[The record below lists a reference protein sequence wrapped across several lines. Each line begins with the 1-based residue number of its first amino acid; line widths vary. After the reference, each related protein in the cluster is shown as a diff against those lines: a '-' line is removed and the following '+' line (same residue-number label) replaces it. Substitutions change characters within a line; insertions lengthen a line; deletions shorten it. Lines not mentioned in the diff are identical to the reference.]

1 MFAVKIILKKLRRW
15 AIRLS
20 LVAAMMAIAV
30 TSWVKLTSRP
40 QSRAELATNAVAHG
54 TSERVGGMVRIPAG
68 RLPLGSHLVVSSTE
82 RPLPTLPIEEF
93 WMDATEVTNRQFAEF
108 VAATGHVTAAEREGE
123 SDVFDVLEHRW
134 QRKPGAD
141 WRHPTGPNSSIA
153 SRENFPV
160 VQVSWTDAA
169 AYAQW
174 AGKRLP
180 TEFEWEYAARGG
192 LYDSDYPW
200 GRSETPNGSFR
211 ANAWQGWFP
220 DTDRGTD
227 GFTDLA
233 PVASYPENSYG
244 LCDMAG
250 NVWEWCADLYEPT
263 LENTQAGLVDAADDG
278 ESPGSQANSDGEL
291 APSSLAKRAID
302 DSQES
307 MAANPASQP
316 ERRIRRGGSWLCC
329 ENYSLGLKLSTRSSM
344 PSGGRSNHVGF
355 RCVCDEPTILPLET
369 ARGAESK
376 SAPVV
381 K

>member
-1 MFAVKIILKKLRRW
+1 MTNTTKTLRRY

-20 LVAAMMAIAV
+20 LVLAMIVIVVA
-30 TSWVKLTSRP
+30 SWVKLTSRP
-40 QSRAELATNAVAHG
+40 PSRLLVANEASHG
-54 TSERVGGMVRIPAG
+54 TIERVGGMVQIPPG
-68 RLPLGSHLVVSSTE
+68 SLPLGSHLVTSPAE
-82 RPLPTLPIEEF
+82 RPLPVLPMEEF

-108 VAATGHVTAAEREGE
+108 VAATGYKTTAEREGS
-123 SDVFDVLEHRW
+123 SDVFDIGAHRW
-134 QRKPGAD
+134 HQTPGAD
-141 WRHPTGPNSSIA
+141 WRHPTGLNSSIA
-153 SRENFPV
+153 GRENFPV

-169 AYAQW
+169 AYAHW

-180 TEFEWEYAARGG
+180 TEYEWEYAARGG
-192 LYDSDYPW
+192 LYDADYPW

-220 DTDRGTD
+220 DTDRGND
-227 GFTDLA
+227 GFTELA
-233 PVASYPENSYG
+233 PVASYPENAYG

-263 LENTQAGLVDAADDG
+263 AEDAPDELVAASDDG
-278 ESPGSQANSDGEL
+278 ESSQEL
-291 APSSLAKRAID
+291 APPTLAKRSID
-302 DSQES
+302 DSPD
-307 MAANPASQP
+307 ANSANSVSQQ

-355 RCVCDEPTILPLET
+355 RCVSDEPTILPLET

>member
-1 MFAVKIILKKLRRW
+1 MFAVKIALKNLKRW

-20 LVAAMMAIAV
+20 LISAMVLIAV
-30 TSWVKLTSRP
+30 TSWVKLTSRAP
-40 QSRAELATNAVAHG
+40 SSETLATNAVAH
-54 TSERVGGMVRIPAG
+54 SPVERVGGMVRIPAG
-68 RLPLGSHLVVSSTE
+68 RLPLGSHLVVSSID

-108 VAATGHVTAAEREGE
+108 VAATGYITAAEREGE
-123 SDVFDVLEHRW
+123 SDVFDVRTHHW
-134 QRKPGAD
+134 QKTPGAD

-153 SRENFPV
+153 SRENYPV

-180 TEFEWEYAARGG
+180 TEYEWEYAARGG

-220 DTDRGTD
+220 DIDRGTD

-233 PVASYPENSYG
+233 PVASYPENAYG

-263 LENTQAGLVDAADDG
+263 PEDASNELVEVANAG
-278 ESPGSQANSDGEL
+278 ESPPSQANRDEEL
-291 APSSLAKRAID
+291 APTPLAKREME
-302 DSQES
+302 DSPEAVS
-307 MAANPASQP
+307 PDLSPQP

-344 PSGGRSNHVGF
+344 PSSGRSNHVGF
-355 RCVCDEPTILPLET
+355 RCVSEEPTILPLET
-369 ARGAESK
+369 ARNISP
-376 SAPVV
+376 SV
-381 K
+381 KK